1 MYGIEHSNLKSN
13 EIHINELNS
22 FLTPSYIH
30 KYVHIYNVFRM
41 GLIE

>member
-13 EIHINELNS
+13 EIHINEINS
-22 FLTPSYIH
+22 FLIPSYIH
-30 KYVHIYNVFRM
+30 KYVQIYNVFRI